1 MKNKYVLCDMFTLSE
16 EQRNIIGWVITIGM
30 SFGVGALSALTLYCF
45 YSCYKVI
52 KNFAK
57 KYWRLVNFLIYIN
70 VMKVHYTNIKRW
82 NTFTN
87 REDRGMTADIV

>member
-1 MKNKYVLCDMFTLSE
+1 MFILSE

-45 YSCYKVI
+45 YSCYKII

-57 KYWRLVNFLIYIN
+57 KY
-70 VMKVHYTNIKRW
+70 
-82 NTFTN
+82 
-87 REDRGMTADIV
+87 